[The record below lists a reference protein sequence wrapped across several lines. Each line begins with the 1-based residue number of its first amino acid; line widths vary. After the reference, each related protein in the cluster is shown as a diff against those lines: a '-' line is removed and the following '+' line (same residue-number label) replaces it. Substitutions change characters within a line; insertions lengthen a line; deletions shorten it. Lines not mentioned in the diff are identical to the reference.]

1 MNGKIRRPW
10 SLRGG
15 VGGGE
20 SGAEPA
26 RPRPITPPAPRS
38 SIQSSASCRRC
49 LWCLWHSAGHG
60 LLRPTATVSGPD
72 RPGLSGLPDSPLR
85 GLLAT
90 TDAGTRVARNT
101 TYYVFYVLFQPGF
114 VKFSPN
120 TDQMYVRWTKTF
132 KRNCVVQNQP
142 VLLFLAKMSFSLL
155 LNLTN
160 VETKP
165 SKEIR
170 YSKVPV
176 IKNDCSIL
184 ICKRLV
190 LYVVRKYL
198 IYYLNSR
205 HHSSLFQI
213 RFSQI
218 LRKTQI

>member
-10 SLRGG
+10 LLRGG
-15 VGGGE
+15 RV

-26 RPRPITPPAPRS
+26 RPRPLSPPAPRPS
-38 SIQSSASCRRC
+38 RQSSASCRRC

-101 TYYVFYVLFQPGF
+101 TSSMFYFSRVSL
-114 VKFSPN
+114 KFSLN
-120 TDQMYVRWTKTF
+120 TNPKYVRWTKTF
-132 KRNCVVQNQP
+132 KRNCVVQNHQP
-142 VLLFLAKMSFSLL
+142 ILFFDKISLSLL

-160 VETKP
+160 VETKS

-170 YSKVPV
+170 YGILKSRSLRTPV
-176 IKNDCSIL
+176 SIL

-190 LYVVRKYL
+190 FNVVRKYL
-198 IYYLNSR
+198 IYYLNIR

-213 RFSQI
+213 RFSQKENPN
-218 LRKTQI
+218 LNW